1 MFSLAYRLIVEVDLL
16 ISQERAFGV
25 FTDLSNCLQVTFEAA
40 ELISDFARL
49 IRID

>member
-1 MFSLAYRLIVEVDLL
+1 MFYRAYRLIVEVDLL
-16 ISQERAFGV
+16 LNQERAFGV
-25 FTDLSNCLQVTFEAA
+25 LTDLSNCLKVTSEAA